1 MFTPRADSRGYDFT
15 GPTRFDKQFTGIV
28 VARPAFVQMST
39 HRRLEENGVH
49 HAEDR
54 SVGASV
60 SNVAS
65 VNTGVRAR
73 RRAACRRSRIKSDI
87 EIPSVT

>member
-1 MFTPRADSRGYDFT
+1 MLTPGAVCHRPTSRSGSANGSGLRRTAFTTLKIAVLAPI
-15 GPTRFDKQFTGIV
+15 P
-28 VARPAFVQMST
+28 
-39 HRRLEENGVH
+39 N
-49 HAEDR
+49 
-54 SVGASV
+54 ASV
-60 SNVAS
+60 INVAS